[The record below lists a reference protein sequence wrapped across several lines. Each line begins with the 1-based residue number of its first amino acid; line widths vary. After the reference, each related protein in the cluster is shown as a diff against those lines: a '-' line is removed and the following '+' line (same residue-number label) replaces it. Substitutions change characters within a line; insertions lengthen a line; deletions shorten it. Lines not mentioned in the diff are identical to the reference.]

1 MIRNVVNDRAEK
13 SARGATIV
21 NIPAPESFIAN
32 QLYSN
37 DCKMILTRCFW
48 IVGWGITVQYSKY

>member
-21 NIPAPESFIAN
+21 NIPAPESFN
-32 QLYSN
+32 TKQPLFQQLQN
-37 DCKMILTRCFW
+37 DINSVFFNCG
-48 IVGWGITVQYSKY
+48 VGDHSTIQ